1 MNPFIYNADDD
12 ATPATFNEIW
22 LRMAKRFYLILAIP
36 TALLFFS
43 LDGGWTAMRIAMHD
57 YAQTEGIITDVYC
70 GRRYSSLEYTY
81 NAGKF
86 PQHSRG
92 PIASCRHYQPGGAVT
107 VYYSTQNPD
116 LSVINMSPGH
126 YF

>member
-1 MNPFIYNADDD
+1 
-12 ATPATFNEIW
+12 
-22 LRMAKRFYLILAIP
+22 
-36 TALLFFS
+36 FFS

-57 YAQTEGIITDVYC
+57 YAQSEGIITDVYC

-126 YF
+126 YFRHDLKIAFLIALLGPLALGLVFAVKV